1 MRRGCGPM
9 TLKQKFQNEIE
20 TASLNLGDVPSWGVL
35 IFGEGQALKRRKS
48 SSSVRSCSQC
58 SQIERSCSERQCRV
72 SWRKSWELQALG
84 LYLMPRIMEKK
95 LGVTSTRPVPRL
107 VRPLPVTL
115 PNRAKLQ
122 RHAIPRNIEKEL
134 AVSTRPVA
142 QLVRALS

>member
-1 MRRGCGPM
+1 M
-9 TLKQKFQNEIE
+9 TLQQKFQNEIE
-20 TASLNLGDVPSWGVL
+20 TESTASLNLGHVPSWGVL
-35 IFGEGQALKRRKS
+35 IFGEGQ
-48 SSSVRSCSQC
+48 
-58 SQIERSCSERQCRV
+58 
-72 SWRKSWELQALG
+72 
-84 LYLMPRIMEKK
+84 
-95 LGVTSTRPVPRL
+95 PRL